1 MIIEKTVI
9 EGNRYN
15 VELDDYVAEGEL
27 TVTITL
33 SEYRQLIK
41 TSVENQHRKEH
52 ENWLEQYSRA
62 NEAEAKVKE
71 LETEVCELY
80 KKLAD
85 AEPQK
90 SEGITTRYGWCHE
103 YKRPVDEDDYCS
115 YGEHGEES
123 EVEE

>member
-71 LETEVCELY
+71 LETEVKELETEVCELY

-90 SEGITTRYGWCHE
+90 SE
-103 YKRPVDEDDYCS
+103 
-115 YGEHGEES
+115 
-123 EVEE
+123 VEE